1 MPIICCVPNSLVLS
15 DSSPITSE
23 EGDDSS
29 YEVRQD
35 HPSCPVDVVLY
46 MVFKVIYVPQKTP
59 TVLPT
64 VIRYSN
70 GTTDR
75 FKRVTIGQTL
85 HPAMTLGQKSCKEMA
100 ISFPNVICH
109 CAPYLLNIHC
119 NLGQAFALKYPNQK
133 DEQDC
138 VDRGT
143 YALIKEEFGASVENR
158 KSFGFRFM
166 GFLPFGCARFR
177 GESVLEK
184 YLV

>member
-15 DSSPITSE
+15 DSSRITSE

-35 HPSCPVDVVLY
+35 HPSYVVLY

-70 GTTDR
+70 GTTDK

-100 ISFPNVICH
+100 INFPNVILSLRFI
-109 CAPYLLNIHC
+109 PSE
-119 NLGQAFALKYPNQK
+119 YP
-133 DEQDC
+133 
-138 VDRGT
+138 
-143 YALIKEEFGASVENR
+143 L
-158 KSFGFRFM
+158 
-166 GFLPFGCARFR
+166 
-177 GESVLEK
+177 
-184 YLV
+184 